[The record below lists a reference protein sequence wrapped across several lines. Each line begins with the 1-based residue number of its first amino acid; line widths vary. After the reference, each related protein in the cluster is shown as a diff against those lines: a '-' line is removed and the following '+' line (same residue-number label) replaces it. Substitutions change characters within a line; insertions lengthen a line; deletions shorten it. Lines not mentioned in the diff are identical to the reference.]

1 MTEEE
6 KEALSISLAGK
17 KVSEMVGNSENYLI
31 QNSNMDFQLN

>member
-17 KVSEMVGNSENYLI
+17 KVSEMVGKSENYLI

>member
-6 KEALSISLAGK
+6 KKALSISLAGK
-17 KVSEMVGNSENYLI
+17 KVSGMVGKSENYLI